1 MTTVMGVDPGKAG
14 GLVVLNDVGAI
25 METLPMPVLKAAK
38 GRAEYDLVEIRR
50 FVTRV
55 ALDTASFDFD
65 PTADAVAVS
74 VQRLSPVSLHV
85 VVERAQPLPPT
96 MPGGGNAQFQRGVS
110 RGLWEGLLAGLGIPY
125 ELVAP
130 RSWQSVMLRDVSGSD
145 TKQRALIA
153 AQRLFPGFDFRAS
166 ERSRK
171 AHDGIVDA
179 ALIAEYGRRRQRARD
194 AA

>member
-1 MTTVMGVDPGKAG
+1 MTTVLGCDPGKAG

-25 METLPMPVLKAAK
+25 TETLPMPVLKAAK
-38 GRAEYDLVEIRR
+38 GRAEYDLVAIRR
-50 FVTRV
+50 FLTR
-55 ALDTASFDFD
+55 
-65 PTADAVAVS
+65 
-74 VQRLSPVSLHV
+74 VSLHV
-85 VVERAQPLPPT
+85 VVERAQPLPPS

-179 ALIAEYGRRRQRARD
+179 ALIAEYGRRRLVRCPCPAHLP
-194 AA
+194 AEPGA